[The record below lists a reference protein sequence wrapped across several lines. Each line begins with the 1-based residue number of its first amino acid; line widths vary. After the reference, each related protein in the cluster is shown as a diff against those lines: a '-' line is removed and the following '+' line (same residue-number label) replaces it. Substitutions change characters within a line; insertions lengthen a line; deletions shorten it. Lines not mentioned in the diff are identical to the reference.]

1 MKMSKKYAVI
11 NKKTKI
17 VENIILA
24 DLEYRRLY
32 SRQHK
37 EFRLVE
43 CDSEE
48 ITIGFKYNSDG
59 AFTKD
64 DSKIYSD
71 ESIHG
76 LRMVQFRTQLY
87 LDGLIEKVEEF
98 SRTSPEFIIYWEY
111 ESIVNRYSNFVINL
125 MIYLKFT
132 KEQEEEFFNKADK
145 IK

>member
-1 MKMSKKYAVI
+1 MSKKYAVV

-24 DLEYRRLY
+24 DLEYSRLY

-43 CDSEE
+43 CNSEE
-48 ITIGFKYNSDG
+48 IAIGFKYNSDG

-64 DSKIYSD
+64 DPRIYSD
-71 ESIHG
+71 ESIHS

-87 LDGLIEKVEEF
+87 LDGLIEKAEEF
-98 SRTSPEFIIYWEY
+98 SRTSPEFTIYWEY

-125 MIYLKFT
+125 MIDLKFT